1 MKYRRAKIIKV
12 PEGKER
18 VYSELIGARLWV
30 RPAIEAIRK
39 GKKIQVYVT
48 HLPWEAVLG
57 AGSKT
62 SIVIEAECVELE
74 DEYCDEPTEEG
85 LFECPIS

>member
-18 VYSELIGARLWV
+18 VYSGLIGARLWV

-39 GKKIQVYVT
+39 GQKILVYVT
-48 HLPWEAVLG
+48 HLPSEAVLG
-57 AGSKT
+57 GSKFEA
-62 SIVIEAECVELE
+62 IVIEAECVELE
-74 DEYCDEPTEEG
+74 DEYCEEPTEEG
-85 LFECPIS
+85 LFE